1 MIQCLVH
8 KDEVGVVR
16 GCLYSGLQSSSLDVD
31 APDAVCIDLTS
42 LFHNQLK
49 SLFLFPLTGLF
60 SQIDRWINLVYCQFM
75 SHQVDGCHPI
85 RVCFPSTLYGQ
96 LLAVLSGL
104 HWPSVGQFG
113 AHRGTRL
120 NYNKCNC
127 HLQYIPSSWRCNIWL

>member
-60 SQIDRWINLVYCQFM
+60 SQIDR
-75 SHQVDGCHPI
+75 
-85 RVCFPSTLYGQ
+85 
-96 LLAVLSGL
+96 
-104 HWPSVGQFG
+104 
-113 AHRGTRL
+113 
-120 NYNKCNC
+120 
-127 HLQYIPSSWRCNIWL
+127 